1 MTCIAIVDKKMDT
14 KQGQGFE
21 PVGFG
26 LVDNSIGANGDV
38 KEGDHLIDANFPKDA
53 MEEWPVAKKIHT
65 FYFVK
70 YRTIE
75 NPKLKAKIDHAD
87 KEITKSTQTRLQI
100 TEALKAKGSH
110 VISQLKPLT
119 AEDKL
124 MEPLQDAL
132 GKLRST
138 SITMR
143 EKGMGLCSLGE
154 ELNDLNVCYFQNCSL
169 LNCAKDLDAKKD
181 KTSLEEIMHNEV
193 EKFTSEWCSSKAF
206 REDYE
211 KRVLSSLDN
220 RQLKSRDKIG
230 DAAGTANSCALEKYE
245 SSKPNEIDVAE
256 L

>member
-1 MTCIAIVDKKMDT
+1 MDT

-26 LVDNSIGANGDV
+26 LVHNSIGANGDV
-38 KEGDHLIDANFPKDA
+38 KEGDHSIDANFPKDA

-100 TEALKAKGSH
+100 TEALKAKGPRLCLMDLMQSERSH

-124 MEPLQDAL
+124 M
-132 GKLRST
+132 GT
-138 SITMR
+138 SSR
-143 EKGMGLCSLGE
+143 CSR
-154 ELNDLNVCYFQNCSL
+154 
-169 LNCAKDLDAKKD
+169 
-181 KTSLEEIMHNEV
+181 
-193 EKFTSEWCSSKAF
+193 KA
-206 REDYE
+206 
-211 KRVLSSLDN
+211 S
-220 RQLKSRDKIG
+220 
-230 DAAGTANSCALEKYE
+230 
-245 SSKPNEIDVAE
+245 
-256 L
+256 